1 MSVMDAAQEA
11 ASITG
16 FNEKTVR
23 LYRKEFF
30 EQKGNFKESRQ
41 GKYER
46 HGLWNEENLRL
57 DAAMWIPENAYKKG
71 EANMTASHSASG
83 STTSCFPHMTYL
95 QIFPEQYLFALQ
107 SDGSIS
113 LDIGHSHT
121 RRVLMWMAMR
131 GRML

>member
-1 MSVMDAAQEA
+1 MDAAQEA

-46 HGLWNEENLRL
+46 PLTFWNHVICFDVADMQHPVL
-57 DAAMWIPENAYKKG
+57 KG
-71 EANMTASHSASG
+71 
-83 STTSCFPHMTYL
+83 
-95 QIFPEQYLFALQ
+95 
-107 SDGSIS
+107 
-113 LDIGHSHT
+113 
-121 RRVLMWMAMR
+121 
-131 GRML
+131 